1 MENEIVNKIIELDID
16 IDGIDDE
23 LLEEYGVE
31 VISLVDDPAIG
42 VDFHY
47 FKALDD
53 TDDEYSF
60 THPQFGILPTLKNGV
75 QLKINVKKDI
85 YLISCSSEK
94 LDRKAKACELY
105 DSSLFKKS
113 LEYAQKKV
121 SDDQIYILSAKYHII
136 PLNKVIEPYD
146 VTLNDMPYT
155 ERQDWADKVYSQM
168 EKLFNVHSDK
178 FHFMAGTSYTEY
190 LLDRFKYK
198 RDILEG
204 KKIGERMAWLDTF
217 YAVFNKE
224 LDVKP
229 HTFSLNEDKRIAT
242 GPLMIPNKMIHRRDE
257 DGGVYYIYFT
267 KDTIRRMAEKFLRL
281 NKHNNTDVDHDFN
294 ITTNN
299 TLLESWISEDMM
311 YDKAYKMGFALPM
324 GTWYVSYKINDDE
337 TWKRIKNGELK
348 GFSLAGPFIEKM
360 AVSNYNENLLNDIK
374 RILSKIDD

>member
-16 IDGIDDE
+16 IEGMDDE
-23 LLEEYGVE
+23 SLEEYGVE

-47 FKALDD
+47 FKAMNDVY
-53 TDDEYSF
+53 EF
-60 THPQFGILPTLKNGV
+60 REN
-75 QLKINVKKDI
+75 KDCPDGFEHQMPDGSWMCGKEHSASDAAA
-85 YLISCSSEK
+85 YAYAVS
-94 LDRKAKACELY
+94 
-105 DSSLFKKS
+105 SSLELDKKLLAAYNKNLS
-113 LEYAQKKV
+113 NVNLKKKV
-121 SDDQIYILSAKYHII
+121 
-136 PLNKVIEPYD
+136 
-146 VTLNDMPYT
+146 
-155 ERQDWADKVYSQM
+155 
-168 EKLFNVHSDK
+168 EK
-178 FHFMAGTSYTEY
+178 
-190 LLDRFKYK
+190 
-198 RDILEG
+198 
-204 KKIGERMAWLDTF
+204 
-217 YAVFNKE
+217 
-224 LDVKP
+224 
-229 HTFSLNEDKRIAT
+229 HTFALNEDKRIAT

-337 TWKRIKNGELK
+337 TWRRIKEGELK

>member
-16 IDGIDDE
+16 IDGMDDE

-47 FKALDD
+47 FKALDN

-60 THPQFGILPTLKNGV
+60 THPQFGTLPTLKKVGDV
-75 QLKINVKKDI
+75 PKK
-85 YLISCSSEK
+85 
-94 LDRKAKACELY
+94 
-105 DSSLFKKS
+105 
-113 LEYAQKKV
+113 
-121 SDDQIYILSAKYHII
+121 
-136 PLNKVIEPYD
+136 
-146 VTLNDMPYT
+146 
-155 ERQDWADKVYSQM
+155 
-168 EKLFNVHSDK
+168 
-178 FHFMAGTSYTEY
+178 
-190 LLDRFKYK
+190 
-198 RDILEG
+198 
-204 KKIGERMAWLDTF
+204 
-217 YAVFNKE
+217 
-224 LDVKP
+224 
-229 HTFSLNEDKRIAT
+229 HTFALNEDKRIAT

-281 NKHNNTDVDHDFN
+281 NKHNNTDIDHDFN

-337 TWKRIKNGELK
+337 TWRRIKEGELK

-374 RILSKIDD
+374 RILSKIDE

>member
-16 IDGIDDE
+16 IDGMDDE

-47 FKALDD
+47 FNAEPEYEFRKNEDCPDGFEHQMPDGSWMCGKEHSA
-53 TDDEYSF
+53 TDDAVYAF
-60 THPQFGILPTLKNGV
+60 THPQFGTLPTLKKVGDV
-75 QLKINVKKDI
+75 PKK
-85 YLISCSSEK
+85 
-94 LDRKAKACELY
+94 
-105 DSSLFKKS
+105 
-113 LEYAQKKV
+113 
-121 SDDQIYILSAKYHII
+121 
-136 PLNKVIEPYD
+136 
-146 VTLNDMPYT
+146 
-155 ERQDWADKVYSQM
+155 
-168 EKLFNVHSDK
+168 
-178 FHFMAGTSYTEY
+178 
-190 LLDRFKYK
+190 
-198 RDILEG
+198 
-204 KKIGERMAWLDTF
+204 
-217 YAVFNKE
+217 
-224 LDVKP
+224 
-229 HTFSLNEDKRIAT
+229 HTFALNEDKRIAT

-281 NKHNNTDVDHDFN
+281 NKHNNTDIDHDFN

-337 TWKRIKNGELK
+337 TWRRIKEGELK

-374 RILSKIDD
+374 RILSKIDE